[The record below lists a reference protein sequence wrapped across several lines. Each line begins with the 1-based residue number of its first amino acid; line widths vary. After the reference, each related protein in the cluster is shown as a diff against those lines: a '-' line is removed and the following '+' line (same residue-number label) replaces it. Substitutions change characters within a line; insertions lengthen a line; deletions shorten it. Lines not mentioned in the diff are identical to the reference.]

1 MSNLFRIEASQSRRR
16 KIYGTIRLWQSQTHK
31 TYLLL
36 TLAAIP
42 ALMGL
47 AWLTPYA
54 EKVRFTEVLLTP
66 GDPLEAHAPLAF
78 DNEMTVRFV
87 TPFPVALPPSTLVQ
101 VKIEDPSNAAQYA
114 VTATVLAHRSPENG
128 ARKVGSTRFMAAL
141 HLDHGQDQALAAAL
155 REHRSLQGTITLQ
168 RSNLLSMLTKFA
180 LAGRK

>member
-16 KIYGTIRLWQSQTHK
+16 KIYGTIRLWQSNAYK

-42 ALMGL
+42 TLLGL

-66 GDPLEAHAPLAF
+66 SVPLEAHASPTF
-78 DNEMTVRFV
+78 GDEVMVRFV
-87 TPFPVALPPSTLVQ
+87 TPFPVALPASTLVQ
-101 VKIEDPSNAAQYA
+101 VKIEDPSVAAQYA
-114 VTATVLAHRSPENG
+114 VTATVLAQRPSAGGTN
-128 ARKVGSTRFMAAL
+128 KVGNVRFLAAL
-141 HLDHGQDQALAAAL
+141 HLDRGQDQALAAAL
-155 REHRSLQGTITLQ
+155 REHRSLQGTIILP
-168 RSNLLSMLTKFA
+168 RSNLLSMVARFA